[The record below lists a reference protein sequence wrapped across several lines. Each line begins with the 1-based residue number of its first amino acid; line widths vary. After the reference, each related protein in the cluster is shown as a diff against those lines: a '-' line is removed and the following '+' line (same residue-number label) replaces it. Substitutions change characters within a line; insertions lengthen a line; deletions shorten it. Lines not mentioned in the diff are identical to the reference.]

1 MTITSAIIG
10 TSRGSGQFDTEER
23 VALTAL
29 RARGIPIIE
38 ATPRLIQRGRV
49 KVTPET
55 LVVGTISLV
64 HEALR
69 SLGIPIPEPNDYPSE
84 LQPFLHRKIWSAK
97 LGDSSVQGCFV
108 KPKQVKRFTGRVLYG
123 RPDPFLFGG
132 ASLQTPV
139 WVSPPVTFLKEWRC
153 FVAHGELLGAR
164 PCPGEATEAEL
175 DLGVVQ
181 AAIRALVAPP
191 GGFSL
196 DFGVLSTGE
205 TALVEMNHG
214 YSLGSYGLAPDLYLR
229 VLEAFWEWVVRSSGT
244 SLPTTPPTIPAT
256 HPPLP
261 PQ

>member
-1 MTITSAIIG
+1 MKVTSAIIG
-10 TSRGSGQFDTEER
+10 TNGGSGQFGTEEQ

-29 RARGIPIIE
+29 RARGIPFVE
-38 ATPRLIQRGRV
+38 ATPKLIQRGRV

-55 LVVGTISLV
+55 LVVGSIPLV

-69 SLGIPIPEPNDYPSE
+69 SLDIPTPEPNDYPPE
-84 LQPFLHRKIWSAK
+84 LQGYLHRNIWSAK

-108 KPKQVKRFTGRVLYG
+108 KPKQLKRFTGRVLYG

-132 ASLQTPV
+132 ASHQTPV
-139 WVSPPVTFLKEWRC
+139 WASTPVTFLKEWRC
-153 FVAHGELLGAR
+153 FVADGELLDVR
-164 PCPGEATEAEL
+164 PCPGEAAEVEL

-181 AAIRALVAPP
+181 AAIKALTAPP

-214 YSLGSYGLAPDLYLR
+214 YALGSYGLPPDLYLR
-229 VLEAFWEWVVRSSGT
+229 MLEAFWAWVTAST
-244 SLPTTPPTIPAT
+244 SR
-256 HPPLP
+256 
-261 PQ
+261 